1 MSSNCVNVNGNMV
14 NVPIRSGVSIDLT
27 DYRSSNE
34 RENELRN
41 ILNQNGCIPN
51 NSYDARICMQNNSN
65 IVKQFLEK
73 NFTQSLASNV
83 CKRN

>member
-34 RENELRN
+34 RENELRKLL
-41 ILNQNGCIPN
+41 IENGCKSS
-51 NSYDARICMQNNSN
+51 NSYDMKICMQNNSG
-65 IVKQFLEK
+65 IVKQFLDR
-73 NFTQSLASNV
+73 NFNKSLGKNV
-83 CKRN
+83 CKR